1 MQVDVIS
8 KIKEVGKMGVPAAF
22 CYIDSR
28 ITQSEKLLQRL
39 AQDKCQPTW
48 QPIWS
53 VHLSTK
59 IAWTTQ
65 GVECMN
71 FEVNGHSHSKRHAI
85 LLVGRVARLLDRRY
99 SFHKPKAGA
108 RNIFKVLGQV
118 HWKRSLQLLISHV
131 ALTWPV
137 GWRYEETTL
146 PQEPHSPSHFS
157 HQYHQHLPGQ
167 EPQLSF
173 TLLSPIPCTNT
184 SWTRT
189 TTLLH
194 SSGQTVEESLLP
206 SALCK

>member
-1 MQVDVIS
+1 
-8 KIKEVGKMGVPAAF
+8 MGVPAAF

-48 QPIWS
+48 QPICS

-65 GVECMN
+65 GVECTN

-146 PQEPHSPSHFS
+146 PQEP
-157 HQYHQHLPGQ
+157 
-167 EPQLSF
+167 QLSF
-173 TLLSPIPCTNT
+173 TLLSPIPPTPPR
-184 SWTRT
+184 TRT

-194 SSGQTVEESLLP
+194 TSLTNTMHQHLLDKNHNSP
-206 SALCK
+206 SQFWTDSRRISATFSIV